1 MQALSPLDGRYAS
14 KVDALRPFFSEE
26 ALIRARIFV
35 EISYFAAL
43 ADEKGIRELK
53 PLLQRE
59 KKALQEIVDNFDA
72 KEAEKVKQIEKVTN
86 HDVKAVE
93 YYLRGRLEKIN
104 GAKAKTEFVHFALTS
119 EDVNNLAYGV
129 LVHDAVKRVLKPE
142 LQATIA
148 ALRSFASANKHR
160 PMLSLTHGQPA
171 TPTTLGKEIMVFVE
185 RLERQ
190 RDTLSSFRMQGK
202 FGGAVGNYMAHKA
215 AYPDVNWEVFGRKFI
230 KSLGLTPIENA
241 TQINPHDD
249 IAELGH
255 LYMRINTILLDFSR
269 DAWLYIMR
277 GIFKQKVVKT
287 ETGSSTMPH
296 KVNPIDFEN
305 AEGNLGISSAL
316 FGHLAEKLPVSRM
329 QRDLSDSTV
338 QRNIGVA
345 FGYHLLALKSFNKGL
360 GKLSVDKERM
370 TEELE
375 THPEVL
381 GEAVQTVM
389 RKNGYLDA
397 YEQMKKLTR
406 GQKITKQLLV
416 GFVEKLDIAG
426 PDRQRLLKMLGEP

>member
-14 KVDALRPFFSEE
+14 KVDALRPYFSEE
-26 ALIRARIFV
+26 ALMRARIYV

-53 PLLQRE
+53 PLLKRE
-59 KKALQEIVDNFDA
+59 KKALQDIVDTFGDR
-72 KEAEKVKQIEKVTN
+72 EADKIRAIEKVTN

-93 YYLRGRLEKIN
+93 YYLRGQLEKMN
-104 GAKAKTEFVHFALTS
+104 GAKAKTEFIHFALTS

-129 LVHDAVKRVLKPE
+129 LVHDAIKRVLKPE

-148 ALRSFASANKHR
+148 ALRSFANAHKQR
-160 PMLSLTHGQPA
+160 AMLSLTHGQPA
-171 TPTTLGKEIMVFVE
+171 TPTTLGKEVMVFVE

-190 RDTLSSFRMQGK
+190 RDQLAAFRMQGK
-202 FGGAVGNYMAHKA
+202 FGGAVANYMAHKS
-215 AYPDVNWEVFGRKFI
+215 AYPDVNWEAFGRKFV
-230 KSLGLTPIENA
+230 KSLGLDPIENA

-255 LYMRINTILLDFSR
+255 IYMRINTILLDFSR

-305 AEGNLGISSAL
+305 AEGNLGLSSAI
-316 FGHLAEKLPVSRM
+316 FGHLGEKLPISRM

-370 TEELE
+370 AQELE
-375 THPEVL
+375 QHPEVL
-381 GEAVQTVM
+381 GEAIQTVM

-406 GQKITKQLLV
+406 GQRITKQLLV